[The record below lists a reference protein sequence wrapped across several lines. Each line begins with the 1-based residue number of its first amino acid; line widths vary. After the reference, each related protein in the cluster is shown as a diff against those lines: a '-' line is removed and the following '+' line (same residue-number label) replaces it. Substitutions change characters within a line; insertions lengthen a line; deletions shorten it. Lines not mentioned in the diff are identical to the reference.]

1 MGGRGAS
8 SMMAWATGFGSTA
21 IEVTSRYSGMTLQEA
36 ESVLRGIKT
45 HEEAVIFDK
54 DMNVIAAFSGGT
66 GSVALPD
73 SLKSKDGITIT
84 HNHPA
89 GDAAYGAT
97 FSPAD
102 ISWFATS
109 RAKEIRA
116 VGAGQGE
123 YVYSLRTTGKQS
135 AVSTKYEKTQ
145 LNLWAHQVK
154 ASVTPERMGGTG
166 ELQAR
171 NKAEYNKFRKQGK
184 SVKASKHAAWQ
195 VATGIL
201 ERSLTEKVASFG
213 SGSSTIY
220 FSKNKSYNVNR

>member
-1 MGGRGAS
+1 
-8 SMMAWATGFGSTA
+8 MMAWATGFGSTA

-54 DMNVIAAFSGGT
+54 GMNVIAAFSGGT

-154 ASVTPERMGGTG
+154 ASVTPKRMGGTG

-171 NKAEYNKFRKQGK
+171 NRAEYNKFRKQGK

>member
-8 SMMAWATGFGSTA
+8 SMMAWATGFGSTS
-21 IEVTSRYSGMTLQEA
+21 IDVTNRYSGMTLQEA
-36 ESVLRGIKT
+36 ESVLRGIKA

-123 YVYSLRTTGKQS
+123 YVYSLRTAGKQS

-154 ASVTPERMGGTG
+154 ASVTPKSKGGTG

-213 SGSSTIY
+213 NGSSTIY